1 MVFGRDLDKVI
12 RCLGNEFYNEFYG
25 WNDERNCNCEK
36 KIKLDN
42 DVNVVYIK
50 NREGKMMT
58 LKRYRLADGTMKV
71 ELIIEGKNINYYN
84 LICSD
89 GTVIFDKNNKI
100 LFQEVIKKETIQ
112 ILKNL
117 L

>member
-36 KIKLDN
+36 KLKLDN

-50 NREGKMMT
+50 N
-58 LKRYRLADGTMKV
+58 
-71 ELIIEGKNINYYN
+71 
-84 LICSD
+84 
-89 GTVIFDKNNKI
+89 
-100 LFQEVIKKETIQ
+100 
-112 ILKNL
+112 
-117 L
+117 